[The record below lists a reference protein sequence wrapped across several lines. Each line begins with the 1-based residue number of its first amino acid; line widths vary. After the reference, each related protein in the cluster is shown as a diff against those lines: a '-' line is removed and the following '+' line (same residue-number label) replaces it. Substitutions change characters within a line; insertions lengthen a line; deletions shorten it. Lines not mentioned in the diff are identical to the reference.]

1 MTNVFL
7 QISAYKLAQDQ
18 WNVQQNDDVQRGFRC
33 GGQVSGVINGHYI
46 LSDANFKMNSTL
58 YNCCVIDYFRHGFI
72 EKRAESLSEKDL
84 LEVYS
89 QAGLI

>member
-1 MTNVFL
+1 M

-33 GGQVSGVINGHYI
+33 GGQVSGVINEHHI
-46 LSDANFKMNSTL
+46 LSDANFQMNSAL
-58 YNCCVIDYFRHGFI
+58 YKCCEIDYFRHGFI

-89 QAGLI
+89 QVGLT

>member
-33 GGQVSGVINGHYI
+33 GGQVSGVINEHYI
-46 LSDANFKMNSTL
+46 LSDANFKMNQGMTL
-58 YNCCVIDYFRHGFI
+58 QCTIAV
-72 EKRAESLSEKDL
+72 
-84 LEVYS
+84 
-89 QAGLI
+89 

>member
-1 MTNVFL
+1 MTNFFL

-46 LSDANFKMNSTL
+46 LSDANFKMNHGKTL
-58 YNCCVIDYFRHGFI
+58 HCTIAV
-72 EKRAESLSEKDL
+72 
-84 LEVYS
+84 
-89 QAGLI
+89 